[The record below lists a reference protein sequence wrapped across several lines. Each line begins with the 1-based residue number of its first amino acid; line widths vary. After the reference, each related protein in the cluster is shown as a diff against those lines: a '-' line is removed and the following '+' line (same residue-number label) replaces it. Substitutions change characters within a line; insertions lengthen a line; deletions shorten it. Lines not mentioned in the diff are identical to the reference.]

1 MNTIVANKQQ
11 PNISFKSPINKDE
24 FKLKIKLTKEVA
36 IQWHETYLSKDQT
49 LKVVD
54 NGDLLLEATIDE
66 STHSATIVM
75 GNTGFAVWTDAL
87 AMMT

>member
-54 NGDLLLEATIDE
+54 NGEIGRA
-66 STHSATIVM
+66 HV
-75 GNTGFAVWTDAL
+75 
-87 AMMT
+87 